1 MTEAKPVILHQ
12 SMQVEN
18 NYLELKSEKPQFQ
31 ILEETS
37 DRIYA
42 QHLTNMDILNKYKEE
57 EKDKLAKS
65 ESKFK
70 MIENYNELTLKMK
83 KTEKV

>member
-1 MTEAKPVILHQ
+1 
-12 SMQVEN
+12 
-18 NYLELKSEKPQFQ
+18 
-31 ILEETS
+31 
-37 DRIYA
+37 
-42 QHLTNMDILNKYKEE
+42 MDILNKYKEE

-70 MIENYNELTLKMK
+70 MIENYNELTLKIK